1 MEPCRHIIVH
11 IGKVSKDPLFCFLFL
26 FLFVFVFFIIN
37 EDCSFCVL
45 FYVQLHLFIVYI
57 KEKMLS
63 VEKIVSDP
71 IVILGQ

>member
-1 MEPCRHIIVH
+1 MFCFV
-11 IGKVSKDPLFCFLFL
+11 FCFLF
-26 FLFVFVFFIIN
+26 FVFVFVFVFCFVFVFVFVFFIIN

-63 VEKIVSDP
+63 VEKLVSDP